1 MRGKDR
7 VIEYLSSAVFATG
20 SPPRVR
26 GKGRPLPTGRRRG
39 RITPACAG
47 KRRSERK
54 TREAIRDHPRV
65 CGEKLALPPQ
75 CHARRGSPPR
85 VRGKGCESCDRPRS
99 AGITPACAGKSSRPR
114 VATARGRDHPRV
126 CGEKAAALSQ
136 SCAGKGSPPRVRGK
150 ERNLLPLL
158 EILGITPACAGKSSC
173 SFPFCPYSRDH
184 PRVCGEKSPPMNLT
198 PQVLGSPPRV
208 RGKVLSRPHGF
219 VKNRI
224 TPACAGKSCKTS
236 SRRLTDMDHPRV
248 CGEK

>member
-150 ERNLLPLL
+150 ATMS
-158 EILGITPACAGKSSC
+158 ILYTSVS
-173 SFPFCPYSRDH
+173 
-184 PRVCGEKSPPMNLT
+184 
-198 PQVLGSPPRV
+198 
-208 RGKVLSRPHGF
+208 
-219 VKNRI
+219 RI
-224 TPACAGKSCKTS
+224 TPACAGKS
-236 SRRLTDMDHPRV
+236 RRALRV
-248 CGEK
+248 CAR